1 MRSFLAFAALTVFFL
16 VLVADESFPGF
27 GTGIERLDPA
37 FDTLVRGTP
46 NWRSSPKASSGAK
59 VRRGSKA
66 RSFSPTCQTTSSI
79 SGSPAIPLH
88 LCL

>member
-1 MRSFLAFAALTVFFL
+1 MRSFLAFAALTVPFL
-16 VLVADESFPGF
+16 VLAADESFPAF
-27 GTGIERLDPA
+27 GTGIERLDPLLMPS
-37 FDTLVRGTP
+37 FRGTR

-79 SGSPAIPLH
+79 GGSPAIPLQ